1 MRLVYSLLLFL
12 HLAGV
17 IVWVG
22 GMFVVHVAVRPAVA
36 AVLEPPQRLALMA
49 QVLTRFFLWV
59 TIAIAVILASGIAL
73 ILGAGGFRNAHLS
86 VHLMFGLGLVMMA
99 IFAHIR
105 TAPFRRLRSAVAAAD
120 WPAAARELQSVRSLV
135 TLNLVLGVVNVGV
148 ATIGRALL

>member
-1 MRLVYSLLLFL
+1 MRLAYSLLLFL

-17 IVWVG
+17 IVWIG
-22 GMFVVHVAVRPAVA
+22 GMFVMHFAVRPAVA
-36 AVLEPPQRLALMA
+36 SELQPPQRLALMA
-49 QVLTRFFLWV
+49 HVLGRFFYWV
-59 TIAIAVILASGIAL
+59 TIAIVVILGSGIAL

-120 WPAAARELQSVRSLV
+120 WPAAARELQAIRTLV
-135 TLNLVLGVVNVGV
+135 ALNLLLGVVNVAV